1 MCLCRSYDPEGF
13 VGSLTA
19 CTLTYL
25 GLMTGR
31 VLLQF
36 KSPAA
41 RIKRWL
47 TWAML
52 MLFIAGNMIF
62 VR

>member
-1 MCLCRSYDPEGF
+1 MVECNFDRSYDPEGF

-19 CTLTYL
+19 ATLTYL

-36 KSPAA
+36 QAPGD
-41 RIKRWL
+41 RIRRWL
-47 TWAML
+47 AWAFV
-52 MLFIAGNMIF
+52 MLFLAG
-62 VR
+62 RDT